1 MPVGKPNRMAFQSGT
16 RDESGTGAAR
26 RRVSGGFAVRFGL
39 ACPLLLVAAGCSD
52 GTGPDGPSAGRVPA
66 AVEQA
71 AATITAAAARAHVSV
86 LADDSMLGRG
96 TPSRGLMLSAAYIV
110 AHFQML
116 GLEGAFAGSFLQPFA
131 WTNSPEADWPDNT
144 GAVLRGS
151 DPALAGDWVVVTAHY
166 DHLGVV
172 AHPPD
177 PDSIMNGAD
186 DNASGTAA
194 VLEIARALAGLTARP
209 GRTIAFVVFAG
220 EEEGLVGSRW
230 FVQHAPAGARLV
242 ADINLD
248 MIGRNDPAMV
258 YVCGDSLTSL
268 GVNARELAQ
277 HYPILTLRSIPIAS
291 AYNRSD
297 QYPFALARIP
307 ALMFTAGENNLYHT
321 PRDEVATLDADK
333 IARVARLGAYLAY
346 DVASRRDPPTWTA
359 AGLVYAHVV
368 R

>member
-1 MPVGKPNRMAFQSGT
+1 
-16 RDESGTGAAR
+16 
-26 RRVSGGFAVRFGL
+26 
-39 ACPLLLVAAGCSD
+39 
-52 GTGPDGPSAGRVPA
+52 VPA

-71 AATITAAAARAHVSV
+71 AATITAASARAHVSV
-86 LADDSMLGRG
+86 LAADSMLGRG

-110 AHFQML
+110 DRFQRL
-116 GLEGAFAGSFLQPFA
+116 GLEGAFAGSFLQPFS
-131 WTNSPEADWPDNT
+131 WPDTPEADWPANT

-172 AHPPD
+172 ARPPD

-194 VLEIARALAGLTARP
+194 VLEIARALAGLQARP
-209 GRTIAFVVFAG
+209 GRTIAFVIFAG
-220 EEEGLVGSRW
+220 EEEGMIGSSW
-230 FVQHAPAGARLV
+230 FVKHAPQGARLV

-268 GVNARELAQ
+268 GVNARELAR

-307 ALMFTAGENNLYHT
+307 ALMFTAGENDLYHT
-321 PRDEVATLDADK
+321 PRDQVETLDADK
-333 IARVARLGAYLAY
+333 IARVARLGAYMAY

-359 AGLVYAHVV
+359 AGLVYAHIV